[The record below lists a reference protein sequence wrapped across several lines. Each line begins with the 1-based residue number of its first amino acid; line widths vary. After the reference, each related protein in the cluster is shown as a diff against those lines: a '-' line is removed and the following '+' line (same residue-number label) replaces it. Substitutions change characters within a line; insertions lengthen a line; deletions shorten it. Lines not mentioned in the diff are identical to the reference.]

1 MAKEEKKKMTIDLQP
16 EIEKLKKDIDA
27 YKEAGVKMGEEIT
40 TLKKQ
45 LSGYKGRCSQ
55 LTKGVERFKA
65 LDKEGDELN
74 EKRITELETKETV
87 IRGLQSQVQELS
99 KQFEKTNK
107 LLASTREERDAYL
120 ELINKVIN
128 MPWYKRMFW
137 KGQ

>member
-1 MAKEEKKKMTIDLQP
+1 MAKEEKKKMTVDSQP
-16 EIEKLKKDIDA
+16 EIEKLKKDIEA

-55 LTKGVERFKA
+55 LMKDVERFKA

-87 IRGLQSQVQELS
+87 IRGLQNQVQEVS

-107 LLASTREERDAYL
+107 LLASAREERDAYL
-120 ELINKVIN
+120 ELTKKVIA

>member
-1 MAKEEKKKMTIDLQP
+1 MAKEEKKKTTVYSQP
-16 EIEKLKKDIDA
+16 EIESLKKDIEA

-55 LTKGVERFKA
+55 LTKDVERFKA

-87 IRGLQSQVQELS
+87 IRGLQNQVQEVS

-107 LLASTREERDAYL
+107 LLASTKEERDAYL
-120 ELINKVIN
+120 ELINKVIA

>member
-1 MAKEEKKKMTIDLQP
+1 MAKEEKKKTTVDSQQ
-16 EIEKLKKDIDA
+16 EIERLKKDIEA

-55 LTKGVERFKA
+55 LTKDVERFKA

-87 IRGLQSQVQELS
+87 IRGLQNQVQEVS

-107 LLASTREERDAYL
+107 LLASTREERDVYL
-120 ELINKVIN
+120 ELINKVIA

>member
-1 MAKEEKKKMTIDLQP
+1 MAKEEKKKMTVDLQP
-16 EIEKLKKDIDA
+16 EIEKLKKDIEA

-55 LTKGVERFKA
+55 LTKDVERLKA

-87 IRGLQSQVQELS
+87 IRGLQSQVQEVS
-99 KQFEKTNK
+99 RQFEKTNK